1 MTPAPALPAADVC
14 AVCLAIPEQRGRLDS
29 CCHLFCVPCIVRWA
43 SIETKCPLCKE
54 RFTKMTPEDASTSAR
69 AGPVMEFRETNQ
81 GDERPDEAEEES
93 EDEAE
98 RYFCDVCR
106 RGRRRGVAVAVRR
119 VRHRGAHVLRR
130 TRVRAAWKMVLR
142 TMPRNGGR
150 VRGSARWWVESTP
163 TTSRGGVARSGHF
176 VTVGWRRRSRAD
188 ERAQGGSRASRG
200 ESASTWGN
208 TSTRGRRRAIGDAQS
223 LGRRRRRS
231 S

>member
-1 MTPAPALPAADVC
+1 MSSVQGKVHKDDA
-14 AVCLAIPEQRGRLDS
+14 RGRVHERARGAGDQVSRDESRRRTPGRGGGRIGGRGGAVL
-29 CCHLFCVPCIVRWA
+29 LRRVPTR
-43 SIETKCPLCKE
+43 
-54 RFTKMTPEDASTSAR
+54 
-69 AGPVMEFRETNQ
+69 
-81 GDERPDEAEEES
+81 
-93 EDEAE
+93 
-98 RYFCDVCR
+98 
-106 RGRRRGVAVAVRR
+106 RRRGVAVAVRR